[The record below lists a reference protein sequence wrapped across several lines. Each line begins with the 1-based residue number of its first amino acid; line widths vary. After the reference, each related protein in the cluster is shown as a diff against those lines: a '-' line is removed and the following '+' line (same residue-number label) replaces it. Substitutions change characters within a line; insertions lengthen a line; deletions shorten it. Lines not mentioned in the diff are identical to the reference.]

1 MFINN
6 FKYSFK
12 ILIRNK
18 GLIFWTFAFPILLG
32 LFFYLAF
39 SDIENKEK
47 KVLDIFYNLL
57 GGLKYVVGLIVA
69 IHLFTRYLCDNNY
82 MNEIQKMHKL
92 INEMSMGEFINYL
105 GVKEMSLDDIGDP
118 VVKFMKDVYVTSK
131 NNIKCL

>member
-1 MFINN
+1 MKNQ
-6 FKYSFK
+6 FKF
-12 ILIRNK
+12 LDD
-18 GLIFWTFAFPILLG
+18 
-32 LFFYLAF
+32 

-47 KVLDIFYNLL
+47 KVLDIFYDLL

-92 INEMSMGEFINYL
+92 INEMSVGEFINYL
-105 GVKEMSLDDIGDP
+105 GVKEMSLDDIGDS

>member
-1 MFINN
+1 M
-6 FKYSFK
+6 
-12 ILIRNK
+12 
-18 GLIFWTFAFPILLG
+18 
-32 LFFYLAF
+32 
-39 SDIENKEK
+39 
-47 KVLDIFYNLL
+47 LDIFYNLL

-105 GVKEMSLDDIGDP
+105 GVKEMSLDDIGYP